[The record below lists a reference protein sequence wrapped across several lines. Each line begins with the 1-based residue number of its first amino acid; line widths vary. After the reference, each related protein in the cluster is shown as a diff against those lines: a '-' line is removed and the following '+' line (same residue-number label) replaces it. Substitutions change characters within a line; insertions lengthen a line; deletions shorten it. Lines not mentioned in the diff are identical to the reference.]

1 MGKYFV
7 LQLKRLLRLL
17 LPVLLVAAILFG
29 CLGAV
34 YHGILALDA
43 ENNQQ
48 TKFQVAL
55 VGTAGNTYVELGL
68 AMLGSFDST
77 RFSVEFVQMDEPEA
91 KKAMLQGKLSAYMV
105 IPEGFID
112 AAQQGNF
119 LPVRFVSTVGATG
132 LVSILKD
139 EMTKIVETILVETQK
154 GTYGAGNAAE
164 AGGANGDSVIYN
176 ISLKYVEFVLA
187 RSKLYRVQE
196 SGIFD
201 GLGLGGYL
209 VSGLGVVLLLLICL
223 SFAPMMIRRDH
234 ALSRMLCARRNPAE
248 IQLLLDFAVYMTG
261 LLAIGGVVLLLLT
274 LSPSSGIS
282 LLTVVKGLPVL
293 LALGAMSML
302 LYELVSDLVSGV
314 LVQFFVSLALCFVS
328 GCMYPIAFF
337 PETLQKLSAF
347 LPTGLARMQLADC
360 LRGGYSPRTTVM
372 LLAFA
377 VLFLGIAMII
387 RKTKVAGIRG

>member
-17 LPVLLVAAILFG
+17 MPVLLVAAILFG
-29 CLGAV
+29 CLGV
-34 YHGILALDA
+34 LYNGILALDA
-43 ENNQQ
+43 ENTQQ
-48 TKFQVAL
+48 TKFQVGL
-55 VGTAGNTYVELGL
+55 VGTAGNTYIELGL

-77 RFSVEFVQMDEPEA
+77 RFSVEFVQMEEPEA
-91 KKAMLQGKLSAYMV
+91 EKAMQQGKLSAYMV

-139 EMTKIVETILVETQK
+139 EMTKIVETILIETQK
-154 GTYGAGNAAE
+154 GTYGAGDAAD
-164 AGGANGDSVIYN
+164 AGGADSNAVIYN

-209 VSGLGVVLLLLICL
+209 VSGLGVVLFLLICL

-274 LSPSSGIS
+274 VKGGLS
-282 LLTVVKGLPVL
+282 LLAVVKGLPAL

-337 PETLQKLSAF
+337 PETVQRIAAY

-360 LRGGYSPRTTVM
+360 LRGGYSPYTTCM

-377 VLFLGIAMII
+377 GLFLGVAMLI

>member
-7 LQLKRLLRLL
+7 LQLKRLLRFL
-17 LPVLLVAAILFG
+17 LPVLLVAAVLFG
-29 CLGAV
+29 CLGGV
-34 YHGILALDA
+34 YQGILALDA

-48 TKFQVAL
+48 TKFQVGL
-55 VGTAGNTYVELGL
+55 VGTAGNTYIELGL

-91 KKAMLQGKLSAYMV
+91 KKAMEQRKLSAYMV
-105 IPEGFID
+105 IPDGFID
-112 AAQQGNF
+112 AAQHGNF

-164 AGGANGDSVIYN
+164 AGGADGDSVIYN
-176 ISLKYVEFVLA
+176 ISIKYVEFVLA

-196 SGIFD
+196 RGIFD

-223 SFAPMMIRRDH
+223 SFAPVMIRRDH

-248 IQLLLDFAVYMTG
+248 IQFLLDFAVYMIG
-261 LLAIGGVVLLLLT
+261 LLAIGGVVLVLLT
-274 LSPSSGIS
+274 LYPGGGVS
-282 LLTVVKGLPVL
+282 LLAVVKGLPVL

-314 LVQFFVSLALCFVS
+314 LMQFFVSLVLCFVS

-337 PETLQKLSAF
+337 PETIQKLSAF

-360 LRGGYSPRTTVM
+360 LRGGYSPYTTFM

-377 VLFLGIAMII
+377 VLFLGIGMLI